1 MLRAKVESYVKLP
14 NAEIPENLC
23 KEMMRHI
30 RDGIHRKIRAV
41 RDIQTIDKEIA
52 AGLYVYAVE
61 EFGKLLLLRDTQSL
75 NGKRKVKYDK
85 GFLDHC
91 RKFTKAFD
99 YFQKNGLDACKVL
112 ALDFEINDAVL
123 NDVYIRL
130 LANTE
135 ARLTIFYSDFSHD
148 NNQNIIIE
156 KPPAVDL
163 SILRTATDQLEKA
176 TNGLRI

>member
-1 MLRAKVESYVKLP
+1 MKLLPYLKVEIITCMIMFYTMLKDSNRRKP
-14 NAEIPENLC
+14 SQIEISEDVR
-23 KEMMRHI
+23 KQMMEFV
-30 RDGIHRKIRAV
+30 RDGILRKINAV
-41 RDIQTIDKEIA
+41 RHMQTIDKEIA

-99 YFQKNGLDACKVL
+99 DFQKNGLDACKVL

-123 NDVYIRL
+123 NDV
-130 LANTE
+130 
-135 ARLTIFYSDFSHD
+135 
-148 NNQNIIIE
+148 
-156 KPPAVDL
+156 
-163 SILRTATDQLEKA
+163 
-176 TNGLRI
+176 